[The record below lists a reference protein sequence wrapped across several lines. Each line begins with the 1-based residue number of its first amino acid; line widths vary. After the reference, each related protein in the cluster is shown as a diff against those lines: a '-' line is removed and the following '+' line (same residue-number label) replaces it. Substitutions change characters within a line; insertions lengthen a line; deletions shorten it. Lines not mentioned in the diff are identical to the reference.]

1 MLSNLMIRK
10 LMWIVVV
17 IAAVYPVW
25 RLLDGVIDRHQE
37 MHGVALIEQIFKDDK
52 ADFDRDSAKFD
63 ERFDRGFSLNDD
75 KAEAKSSI
83 PSTQTS
89 AQANMPQSQNPA
101 PTSQR
106 DKQLE
111 QSIRK
116 YNEKSI
122 VKPVPNSPVPQV
134 TNEYLSGYYAS
145 FWNFLLMKGIVRWAC
160 SLFFVG
166 LAIFIYRKISKRI
179 DRKKTEVEFKKR

>member
-1 MLSNLMIRK
+1 
-10 LMWIVVV
+10 MWVAVVLA
-17 IAAVYPVW
+17 IAFPIW

-37 MHGVALIEQIFKDDK
+37 MHGVALIGQIFKDDK
-52 ADFDRDSAKFD
+52 ADFDKDSAKLD

-134 TNEYLSGYYAS
+134 TNEYLSGYYTS

-160 SLFFVG
+160 GLFFVG
-166 LAIFIYRKISKRI
+166 LVIFICRKISKTI
-179 DRKKTEVEFKKR
+179 DRKKAESELEEL